1 MKILTAAEMAVCD
14 RVTSE
19 CFGISQWALMQAAGD
34 AVARFALR
42 HFVRAQR
49 VTVLCGRGNNGGD
62 GMVAARELA
71 RAGRMVTVVLLGDP
85 NGLRAEPARLW
96 SELEDVPGVTRSV
109 FPENTAQ
116 NDGMTELPNAELRDA
131 DLIVDAVTGT
141 GFRPPLRGPALALAA
156 ALRTATVPVLA
167 VDLPTG
173 WDADAATC
181 TMAFPA
187 DAIVTFTAPK
197 PAHVLGH
204 LTRRWSDPVVVAQ
217 IGSPAEAVVT
227 TSGLLWAGSAKS
239 LVEAARSIDAHKG
252 SFGHVLLVGGSV
264 GKAGA
269 VAMAAMAALRSGAG
283 LVTVSTPAAVQ
294 AQVAACAPEMM
305 TMPLDADARA
315 LLERKTVVAIGPG
328 MGTSAWARE
337 ALWRLLNGQENDAV
351 PIVLDADALNLL
363 SAEPGSVKSLAQRH
377 KLVLTPH
384 PGEMARLTG
393 LTVAEIEQD
402 RVGVA
407 RRFAQEHGVTL
418 VLKGSRTLVAHAD
431 GQVAV
436 NTTGNPGMAKGGSGD
451 VLTGILAA
459 MLAQFPDKI
468 SEAVEAAVCLHGM
481 AGDMAARRLNEHSM
495 LATDTIASLSRAF
508 PLRLVEEDGW
518 AHGWTW
524 LQGAVFRRKP
534 SRRMPS
540 GRMRTP

>member
-1 MKILTAAEMAVCD
+1 MKILTAAEMAACD
-14 RVTSE
+14 RVTGE
-19 CFGISQWALMQAAGD
+19 RFGVTQWALMQAAGV
-34 AVARFALR
+34 AVARFARR
-42 HFVRAQR
+42 HFVGAGRI
-49 VTVLCGRGNNGGD
+49 VVLCGRGNNGGD

-85 NGLRAEPARLW
+85 NGLRDEPARLW
-96 SELEDVPGVTRSV
+96 SELEDVPGVTRK
-109 FPENTAQ
+109 AI
-116 NDGMTELPNAELRDA
+116 TEDATREDCDALLRDA
-131 DLIVDAVTGT
+131 DLVVDAVTGT
-141 GFRPPLRGPALALAA
+141 GFRPPLRGLAIAVAA
-156 ALRTATVPVLA
+156 ALRAATVPVLA

-173 WDADAATC
+173 WDADDATSRP
-181 TMAFPA
+181 AFPA

-204 LTRRWSDPVVVAQ
+204 LTRRWSDAVVVAQ
-217 IGSPAEAVVT
+217 IGSPPEAVAT
-227 TSGLLWAGSAKS
+227 TSGLRWAGASKS
-239 LVEAARSIDAHKG
+239 IVEAARAVNAHKG
-252 SFGHVLLVGGSV
+252 SFGHVLLAGGSI

-283 LVTVSTPAAVQ
+283 LVTVATSVAVQ
-294 AQVAACAPEMM
+294 AQVAAYAPEMM
-305 TMPLDADARA
+305 TMRLDADAGK
-315 LLERKTVVAIGPG
+315 LLERKTVVGIGPG
-328 MGTSAWARE
+328 MGADEWARE
-337 ALWRLLNGQENDAV
+337 AMWRLLDGLENDAV

-363 SAEPGSVKSLAQRH
+363 SAEPGSVKLLAQRH

-393 LTVAEIEQD
+393 KTVAEIEQD

-418 VLKGSRTLVAHAD
+418 VLKGSRTLVAHPD

-468 SEAVEAAVCLHGM
+468 SQAVEAAVCLHGL
-481 AGDMAARRLNEHSM
+481 AGDIAARRLDEHSM

-508 PLRLVEEDGW
+508 ALRLVEDDGC

-524 LQGAVFRRKP
+524 LQGAAF
-534 SRRMPS
+534 RRMPS
-540 GRMRTP
+540 HRMPGP

>member
-1 MKILTAAEMAVCD
+1 MATCD

-19 CFGISQWALMQAAGD
+19 RFGVPQRVLMQAAGV
-34 AVARFALR
+34 AVARFAR
-42 HFVRAQR
+42 QHFPRARR

-62 GMVAARELA
+62 GMVAACELA

-85 NGLRAEPARLW
+85 NGLRDEAARLW
-96 SELEDVPGVTRSV
+96 SALEHVPGVTREV
-109 FPENTAQ
+109 V
-116 NDGMTELPNAELRDA
+116 AEDATRESCEALLRVA
-131 DLIVDAVTGT
+131 DLVVDAVTGT
-141 GFRPPLRGPALALAA
+141 GFRPPLRGLALAVVA
-156 ALRTATVPVLA
+156 MLRTASAPVLA

-173 WDADAATC
+173 WDADAATS
-181 TMAFPA
+181 TQAFPA
-187 DAIVTFTAPK
+187 DALVTFTAPK

-217 IGSPAEAVVT
+217 IGSPPEAIAT
-227 TSGLLWAGSAKS
+227 GSGLRWAGASKS
-239 LVEAARSIDAHKG
+239 MVEAARAVNAHKG
-252 SFGHVLLVGGSV
+252 SFGHVLLVGGSI

-269 VAMAAMAALRSGAG
+269 VAMAAMAALRTGAG
-283 LVTVSTPAAVQ
+283 LVTVATPTAVQ
-294 AQVAACAPEMM
+294 EQVAAYAPEMM
-305 TMPLDADARA
+305 TMPLDADACA

-328 MGTSAWARE
+328 MGTEEQARKTMG
-337 ALWRLLNGQENDAV
+337 RLLDEMENDAV
-351 PIVLDADALNLL
+351 PMVLDADALNLL
-363 SAEPGSVKSLAQRH
+363 SAEPGRVKSLAQRH

-393 LTVAEIEQD
+393 KTVAEVEQD

-451 VLTGILAA
+451 VLTGVLAA

-468 SEAVEAAVCLHGM
+468 SHAVEAAVCLHGL
-481 AGDMAARRLNEHSM
+481 AADIAARRLDEHSM

-508 PLRLVEEDGW
+508 ALRLVEEDGW
-518 AHGWTW
+518 AW
-524 LQGAVFRRKP
+524 LQGAAFRRMSSHRMSSHRIP
-534 SRRMPS
+534 SHGIFSR
-540 GRMRTP
+540 